1 MNTQQKAKGFTI
13 IEVVLVL
20 AIAGLIFL
28 MVFTALPALQKSQR
42 DTARKQDLSV
52 VSTAVTNYLS
62 NNRGVFPTTAQLSS
76 YVTNVSSNTNV
87 ASITVAT
94 SIKSPVAPTDGQVI
108 VTQSTTC
115 GGSTPTG
122 EALNAGT
129 ARQFTAV
136 TLLESGS
143 SAYYCQDN

>member
-1 MNTQQKAKGFTI
+1 MNTQLKTKGFTI

-42 DTARKQDLSV
+42 DTSRKQDLSA

-62 NNRGVFPTTAQLSS
+62 NNRSTFPTTASLAS
-76 YVTNVSSNTNV
+76 YVTNVSSNTT
-87 ASITVAT
+87 SITVGTAKAA
-94 SIKSPVAPTDGQVI
+94 SVKPADGEVV

-115 GGSTPTG
+115 GASSSSGQ
-122 EALNAGT
+122 ALDAGT
-129 ARQFTAV
+129 TRQFTAV
-136 TLLESGS
+136 TLLESGNN
-143 SAYYCQDN
+143 AYYCQDN